1 MIDRTSEIYNCEP
14 DIENVNPI
22 YLNGNNNNNNNND
35 RIKSIENSIKA
46 SLLNSNVEK
55 KYDYN
60 FNTTLKLLMTATSVG
75 IFILLGIVI
84 YLMVSKH

>member
-1 MIDRTSEIYNCEP
+1 MIERTSEIYSCEP

-22 YLNGNNNNNNNND
+22 YLNGNNNNND
-35 RIKSIENSIKA
+35 RIESIENSIKA
-46 SLLNSNVEK
+46 SLLNSNIEK

>member
-1 MIDRTSEIYNCEP
+1 MLERTSEIYNCEP

-22 YLNGNNNNNNNND
+22 YLNGNSNND
-35 RIKSIENSIKA
+35 RIESIENSIKA
-46 SLLNSNVEK
+46 SLLNSNIEK

-60 FNTTLKLLMTATSVG
+60 FNTTLKLLMTVTSVG

>member
-1 MIDRTSEIYNCEP
+1 MIERTSEIYSCEP
-14 DIENVNPI
+14 DIENINPI
-22 YLNGNNNNNNNND
+22 YLNGNNNNND
-35 RIKSIENSIKA
+35 RIESIENSIKA
-46 SLLNSNVEK
+46 SLLNSNIEK

>member
-1 MIDRTSEIYNCEP
+1 MIERTSEIYSCEP

-22 YLNGNNNNNNNND
+22 YLNSNNNNND
-35 RIKSIENSIKA
+35 RIESIENSIKA

-55 KYDYN
+55 KNDYN
-60 FNTTLKLLMTATSVG
+60 FDTTFKVMIGSISVG
-75 IFILLGIVI
+75 MFVLLGIVI

>member
-1 MIDRTSEIYNCEP
+1 MIERTSEIYSCEP

-22 YLNGNNNNNNNND
+22 YLNGNNNNND
-35 RIKSIENSIKA
+35 RIESIENSIKA
-46 SLLNSNVEK
+46 SLLNSNIEK

-60 FNTTLKLLMTATSVG
+60 FNTTLKVMICSISVG

>member
-1 MIDRTSEIYNCEP
+1 MLERTSEIYNCEP

-22 YLNGNNNNNNNND
+22 YLNGNSNND
-35 RIKSIENSIKA
+35 RIESIENSIKA
-46 SLLNSNVEK
+46 SLLNSNIEK

-84 YLMVSKH
+84 YLMVSKN

>member
-1 MIDRTSEIYNCEP
+1 MLERTSEIYNCEP

-22 YLNGNNNNNNNND
+22 YLNGNSNND
-35 RIKSIENSIKA
+35 RIESIENSIKA
-46 SLLNSNVEK
+46 SLLNSNIEK